1 MHLLALLFAAQ
12 MQMPMSG
19 DLSMTLQMQT
29 QDLFDAVSNGNREIW
44 RHYLHPKV
52 TITDENG
59 DVYDKDKMVK
69 SIRSLPA
76 GVSGVIKVIDFKTV
90 EHGGTAIATYVC
102 DEHENYHGQELH
114 CQYRNTDTWI
124 KTKNGWQLLAS
135 QVIALRTDPPA
146 IDVPAD
152 VLAGYAGK
160 YVEAPDVT
168 YEIRVRDGKLEGQRN
183 GRAAEPLKLEALDV
197 LFTPGSP
204 RYRKIFRRDDNGNV
218 TSFIERRE
226 AWDITWTKASAP

>member
-1 MHLLALLFAAQ
+1 MAN
-12 MQMPMSG
+12 MTG

-29 QDLFDAVSNGNREIW
+29 QDLFDAITNGNRAIW
-44 RHYLHPKV
+44 RNYLDPKA

-59 DVYDKDKMVK
+59 DVYDKEKMVK
-69 SIRSLPA
+69 SIRALPA
-76 GVSGVIKVIDFKTV
+76 GVSGTIKVIDFKMT
-90 EHGGTAIATYVC
+90 EHGSTAIATFVC
-102 DEHENYHGQELH
+102 DEHENYHGQQLH

-124 KTKNGWQLLAS
+124 KTKNGWHLLAS

-146 IDVPAD
+146 IDLPAD
-152 VLAGYAGK
+152 VLSGYAGK

-183 GRAAEPLKLEALDV
+183 GRAAEPLKVEAKDV

-204 RYRKIFRRDDNGNV
+204 RYRKIFRRDEKGDV
-218 TSFIERRE
+218 TSFVERRE
-226 AWDITWTKASAP
+226 AWDITWTRSP

>member
-1 MHLLALLFAAQ
+1 MLFAFLLAVHN
-12 MQMPMSG
+12 MPGMSG

-29 QDLFDAVSNGNREIW
+29 QDLFDAVSNGNRAIW
-44 RHYLHPKV
+44 RNYLDSKA

-59 DVYDKDKMVK
+59 DVYDKEGMVK
-69 SIRSLPA
+69 SIRALPA
-76 GVSGVIKVIDFKTV
+76 GVSGTIKVIDFKLT
-90 EHGGTAIATYVC
+90 EHGSTAVTTYVC
-102 DEHENYHGQELH
+102 DEHENYHGQQLH

-124 KTKNGWQLLAS
+124 KTKNGWRLLAE

-146 IDVPAD
+146 IELPAD

-183 GRAAEPLKLEALDV
+183 GRAAEPLKVEAKDV

-204 RYRKIFRRDDNGNV
+204 RYRKIFRRDEKGNV
-218 TSFIERRE
+218 TSFVERRE
-226 AWDITWTKASAP
+226 AWDITWTKTSAP